1 MKKKRTSVIWLTAV
15 LVITVIAWVV
25 YSLAVNSQLPFMD
38 FLMVASAI
46 VGSFGVMLE
55 GTPDEVYN
63 DTMSILEKAAAFD
76 YYKHR

>member
-25 YSLAVNSQLPFMD
+25 YSLTVNSQLPFMD
-38 FLMVASAI
+38 FLMVASAV

-55 GTPDEVYN
+55 GAILYIIGYQNGLSKPQTA
-63 DTMSILEKAAAFD
+63 SIE
-76 YYKHR
+76 

>member
-25 YSLAVNSQLPFMD
+25 YSLTVNSQLPFMD

-55 GTPDEVYN
+55 GTILYIVGYQ
-63 DTMSILEKAAAFD
+63 TGLCKAQIASIE
-76 YYKHR
+76 

>member
-1 MKKKRTSVIWLTAV
+1 MNRTRVICFSTM

-38 FLMVASAI
+38 FLMVASAV

-55 GTPDEVYN
+55 GAILYIIGHQNGLSKPQTA
-63 DTMSILEKAAAFD
+63 SIE
-76 YYKHR
+76 

>member
-1 MKKKRTSVIWLTAV
+1 MNKKKTGVIWICFTTV

-38 FLMVASAI
+38 FLMVASAV

-55 GTPDEVYN
+55 GA
-63 DTMSILEKAAAFD
+63 ILYIIGYQNGLSK
-76 YYKHR
+76 KH

>member
-25 YSLAVNSQLPFMD
+25 YSLTVNSQLPFMD
-38 FLMVASAI
+38 FLMVASAV

-55 GTPDEVYN
+55 GTILYIVGYQ
-63 DTMSILEKAAAFD
+63 TGLSKAQIASIE
-76 YYKHR
+76 